1 MHNILTELSAFL
13 LNLLLRFTCRFNKLS
28 TSRVDVFERYAEE
41 GNNIFAFWHSKLFY
55 LVYYYVTHAKKRR
68 ISILVSMSK
77 DGDYGAAL
85 IQKLKQ
91 DAVRGSSSRGGQRAI
106 RNLAAKATEGNN
118 IAITPDGP
126 KGPVTKVN
134 KGVIRLAQLTGARI
148 IPVSYQATRA
158 WKAKSWDL
166 FMVVKPFGKV
176 HVAFADPMQIPR
188 DSSPED
194 VEKFRKKLEDTLLEL
209 DLICVQKLR
218 LDAKGSL
225 NDSSSSSRRHLMESG
240 KQLKQKQAT

>member
-1 MHNILTELSAFL
+1 M
-13 LNLLLRFTCRFNKLS
+13 
-28 TSRVDVFERYAEE
+28 
-41 GNNIFAFWHSKLFY
+41 
-55 LVYYYVTHAKKRR
+55 
-68 ISILVSMSK
+68 LVSMSK

-85 IQKLKQ
+85 VQKLKQ

-106 RNLAAKATEGNN
+106 RNLAAKAAEGNN

-134 KGVIRLAQLTGARI
+134 KGIIRLAQLTGARI

-158 WKAKSWDL
+158 WKVKTWDL

-176 HVAFADPMQIPR
+176 HMAFADPMQIPR

-225 NDSSSSSRRHLMESG
+225 NNSSGSSRRHLMESG